1 VNILSLELENYRQY
15 KGKQKI
21 EFSSDSSKNFTIFVG
36 ANGAGKTNLLNAVT
50 WCLYDREEHLAQTPR
65 EMMMNIVNEKV
76 LSDLPAG
83 GKATAK
89 VRISLGDSTP
99 RLVFEKCDCEEAR
112 GR

>member
-1 VNILSLELENYRQY
+1 
-15 KGKQKI
+15 
-21 EFSSDSSKNFTIFVG
+21 
-36 ANGAGKTNLLNAVT
+36 
-50 WCLYDREEHLAQTPR
+50 
-65 EMMMNIVNEKV
+65 MMMNIVNEKV